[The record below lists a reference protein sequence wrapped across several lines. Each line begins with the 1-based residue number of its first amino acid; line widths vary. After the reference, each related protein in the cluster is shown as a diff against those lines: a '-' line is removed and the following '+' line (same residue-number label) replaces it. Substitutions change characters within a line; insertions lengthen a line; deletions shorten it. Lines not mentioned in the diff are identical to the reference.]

1 MEKLSGLR
9 PVLIGLIV
17 IHGIWLTIS
26 VFNVVSNRVYEI
38 IPPIVTSLLS
48 VVGNGLEVFF
58 YVLLLTILP
67 ALAKARD

>member
-17 IHGIWLTIS
+17 IHGIWLTMSAFSI
-26 VFNVVSNRVYEI
+26 VSNRVYEI
-38 IPPIVTSLLS
+38 IPPVVTSLLS
-48 VVGNGLEVFF
+48 VVGNGLEVVF